1 MIRHH
6 EKEIAFQAGVL
17 TFLVHVILF
26 GLLLFSVHWKTVQPM
41 NVAEVELWDTLPT
54 PKVTAQLKQPDVADE
69 LKPVEASKP
78 EPKQES
84 PATPDAEIKIKKEPV
99 KPSAP
104 IEKPKANDKVEK
116 SKEET
121 KPKEVPTPP
130 KPTKADLEAL
140 KKLQQEMLAE
150 DNKLTPVKSAG
161 PAIVKT
167 EAVSQAG
174 GANQSEVAKYV
185 GLITNKIKQHVNK
198 QVCGSG
204 KPELIF
210 NISLIPTGEVI
221 GHPKLLK
228 SSGLPA
234 CDDAVERAILESQP
248 LPVPSQLEVFSQFRE
263 LKLKFRPNQDE

>member
-1 MIRHH
+1 MIRSH
-6 EKEIAFQAGVL
+6 EKEIAIQAGAL
-17 TFLVHVILF
+17 TFLVHAVLF
-26 GLLLFSVHWKTVQPM
+26 GLMLFSVHWKTVQPM

-54 PKVTAQLKQPDVADE
+54 PKVTAQSP
-69 LKPVEASKP
+69 KPIQAE
-78 EPKQES
+78 
-84 PATPDAEIKIKKEPV
+84 EIKPSESAKPTPQHDAPAVLEADIKVKKVLE
-99 KPSAP
+99 KPSSPLDKSKAP
-104 IEKPKANDKVEK
+104 DKIEKPMEE
-116 SKEET
+116 SKPNT
-121 KPKEVPTPP
+121 T
-130 KPTKADLEAL
+130 KPTKADLDAL

-161 PAIVKT
+161 PAVVKT
-167 EAVSQAG
+167 DAQSQAG
-174 GANQSEVAKYV
+174 AANQSEVAKYV

-198 QVCGSG
+198 QVCGRG
-204 KPELIF
+204 NPELVL

>member
-1 MIRHH
+1 MIRSH
-6 EKEIAFQAGVL
+6 EKEIAFQAGAL
-17 TFLVHVILF
+17 TFLVHAVLF

-41 NVAEVELWDTLPT
+41 NIAEVELWDTLPT
-54 PKVTAQLKQPDVADE
+54 PKVTAQSHEPVQAE
-69 LKPVEASKP
+69 EMKPSVSEA
-78 EPKQES
+78 
-84 PATPDAEIKIKKEPV
+84 PATEHDASAALEADIKVKKEL
-99 KPSAP
+99 
-104 IEKPKANDKVEK
+104 EKPKAPTEK
-116 SKEET
+116 SKAPDKFEKPKEET
-121 KPKEVPTPP
+121 KPNTS
-130 KPTKADLEAL
+130 KPTKADLEVL

-161 PAIVKT
+161 PAVVKT
-167 EAVSQAG
+167 EAQSQAG
-174 GANQSEVAKYV
+174 SANQSEVAKYV

-204 KPELIF
+204 KPELVF

>member
-6 EKEIAFQAGVL
+6 EKEIALQAGAL

-54 PKVTAQLKQPDVADE
+54 PKVTAQSPQPQSVEEA
-69 LKPVEASKP
+69 KPVEAVKP
-78 EPKQES
+78 APKQES
-84 PATPDAEIKIKKEPV
+84 PAVVEAEIKMKKDPV
-99 KPSAP
+99 KPALP
-104 IEKPKANDKVEK
+104 VEKRKEMDKVEK
-116 SKEET
+116 PKEEP
-121 KPKEVPTPP
+121 KPKEVPASP
-130 KPTKADLEAL
+130 KPTKAELEAL

-150 DNKLTPVKSAG
+150 DTKLTPVKSSG
-161 PAIVKT
+161 PAVVKT

-174 GANQSEVAKYV
+174 AANQSEVAKYV
-185 GLITNKIKQHVNK
+185 GLITSKIKQHVNK

-248 LPVPSQLEVFSQFRE
+248 LPVPTQLEVFSQFRE